1 MVAVKGNWVVL
12 LVAVVAGLLTYG
24 GLVGGEA
31 LLTGGTQP
39 TADEAIVEGTTTHLD
54 RSGRPTAVG
63 QVSNRYGEPITNV
76 SVTVRFIRDGEVVE
90 QRTGT
95 TLRGTVPPGEAA
107 PFVVHMTES
116 TEIDRV
122 KTSLSYD
129 LAGEVTAGLTVSD
142 RWVVRE
148 SQDQIDVAAT
158 VTNTADRPLRLA
170 GVVATFYD
178 DNRATI
184 GARATRPDRRI
195 APGESVTVRVSF
207 RTLGDVPSYAREF
220 EGFRISVVAEET
232 A

>member
-1 MVAVKGNWVVL
+1 VGAVKGNWIVL

-31 LLTGGTQP
+31 LLTGETEP

-63 QVSNRYGEPITNV
+63 EVANRYGGPITDV
-76 SVTVRFIRDGEVVE
+76 SVTVRFLRDGEVVE
-90 QRTGT
+90 RRTGT
-95 TLRGTVPPGEAA
+95 TLRETVPSGEAV
-107 PFVVHMTES
+107 PFVVHMTET

-122 KTSLSYD
+122 TTSLSYD
-129 LAGEVTAGLTVSD
+129 RGGELTSGLEVSD
-142 RWVVRE
+142 RRVVRE
-148 SQDQIDVAAT
+148 SQDQVDVAAT

-170 GVVATFYD
+170 GVIATFYD
-178 DNRATI
+178 DSRATI

-220 EGFRISVVAEET
+220 AGFRLSVVAEET
-232 A
+232 G